1 MPRPRI
7 LVTVPIGHLARTR
20 AILEAA
26 GDVTYADHPSREE
39 TARLARDADAIFPNT
54 KTRLDAAILDAAP
67 GLKLIC
73 TPSTGTDH
81 IDKPECAR
89 RGVQVLSLTK
99 DMHILE
105 TITST
110 AEHAFGLTLNVVR
123 NMPWSFD
130 HVREGGWDYTLF
142 RGRELQ
148 GRTVGIVGYGRLGRM
163 YSRFARGF
171 DMKVLAHDP
180 FVKVADPWVEQVGL
194 DELLRRSEIV
204 TLHVH
209 LTDETR
215 SMVDKTWFDRMNGAY
230 FINTSRGGL
239 VREADLIAALD
250 SGKVKA
256 AGLDVL
262 DGEIDGDTSA
272 HPLVAY
278 ARTHRN
284 VMITPHCGGMS
295 IDGQE
300 KAFTHAAGKLADFFA
315 KAGVDARR

>member
-1 MPRPRI
+1 MPAKPKI
-7 LVTVPIGHLARTR
+7 LVTVPIEHLARTR
-20 AILEAA
+20 AILESA
-26 GDVTYADHPSREE
+26 GEPIYTDHPTREQIAAYLPE
-39 TARLARDADAIFPNT
+39 ISAIFPNT
-54 KTRLDAAILDAAP
+54 KMMLDRRVIDAAP
-67 GLKLIC
+67 KLKLIC

-81 IDKPECAR
+81 IDKAYCAQK
-89 RGVQVLSLTK
+89 GVEVMSLTK
-99 DMHILE
+99 DMDVLK

-110 AEHAFGLTLNVVR
+110 AEHAFGLTLNIVR
-123 NMPWSFD
+123 NMPWAFD
-130 HVREGGWDYTLF
+130 HARQGGWDYTLF

-148 GRTVGIVGYGRLGRM
+148 GRTVGIVGYGRLGGM

-180 FVKVADPWVEQVGL
+180 LIKITDDWVEQVSL
-194 DELLRRSEIV
+194 DELLKRSEIV

-209 LTDETR
+209 LTPETR
-215 SMVDKTWFDRMNGAY
+215 GMVDKTWFDRMKGVY

-239 VREADLIAALD
+239 VDERALIAALD

-262 DGEIDGDTSA
+262 DGEIEGDMSG
-272 HPLVAY
+272 HPLIRY
-278 ARTHRN
+278 AREHTN

-300 KAFTHAAGKLADFFA
+300 KAFTHAAGKLAKFFH
-315 KAGVDARR
+315 GDR